1 MTRTL
6 AVLIALAATLA
17 ACGGS
22 EPDAE
27 PATTPAT
34 TTTGVAATTE
44 TPSTQDPAGTTSE
57 TVSETTSETVSETTS
72 ETLPDAAAP
81 VEIDVVGGK
90 AVGGV
95 QEVTLQRGDT
105 ARFEVTVDA
114 PQEIHIHGYELEAEA
129 TPGSPATFE
138 FTTDLEGIFDVES
151 HLGDELI
158 ARLIVE
164 P

>member
-1 MTRTL
+1 VTRTL

-44 TPSTQDPAGTTSE
+44 TPSTQDPTGTTSE
-57 TVSETTSETVSETTS
+57 TVSETTSETTS

-138 FTTDLEGIFDVES
+138 FTADLEGIFDVES